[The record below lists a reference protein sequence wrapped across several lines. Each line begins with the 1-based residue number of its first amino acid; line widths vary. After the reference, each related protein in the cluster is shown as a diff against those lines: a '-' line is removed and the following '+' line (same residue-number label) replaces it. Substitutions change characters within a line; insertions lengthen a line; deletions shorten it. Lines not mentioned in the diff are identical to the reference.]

1 MSEGTRDNESHGLQ
15 LAPRYG
21 PSSDGSISSDTC
33 VSSGSELESY
43 GVYCEST
50 GFRESKGT
58 TQSKSQSTLDVLRS
72 SPDSGF
78 E

>member
-1 MSEGTRDNESHGLQ
+1 MSEGTSDNENHSLQ
-15 LAPRYG
+15 LGPRYG

-33 VSSGSELESY
+33 VSSGSDLESY

-50 GFRESKGT
+50 GT

-72 SPDSGF
+72 SPDSSF